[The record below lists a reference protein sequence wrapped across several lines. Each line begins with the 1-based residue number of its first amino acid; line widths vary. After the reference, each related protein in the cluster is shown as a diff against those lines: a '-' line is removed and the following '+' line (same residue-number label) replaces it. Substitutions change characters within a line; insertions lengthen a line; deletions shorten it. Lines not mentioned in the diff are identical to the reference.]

1 MTDPLHVE
9 VARALGW
16 TELHLHDGKWCGVE
30 PYGGL
35 KMVVPRYD
43 TSWCSIGPIIDR
55 LKLNI
60 IHSPGTPSGKIP
72 PTWIC
77 STSGPNSDG
86 MDGKTACEAVA
97 KTIVHLKKE
106 GKLPND

>member
-1 MTDPLHVE
+1 MSDPLHVE

-16 TELHLHDGKWCGVE
+16 TDLHLHDGKWWGVE

-43 TSWCSIGPIIDR
+43 TSWCSLGPIIDR
-55 LKLNI
+55 MKFCL
-60 IHSPGTPSGKIP
+60 IHIPGQGSIK
-72 PTWIC
+72 PTWMA
-77 STSGPNSDG
+77 STGGAHSIGQDGP
-86 MDGKTACEAVA
+86 TACQAAA
-97 KTIVHLKKE
+97 KLIVHLKKE